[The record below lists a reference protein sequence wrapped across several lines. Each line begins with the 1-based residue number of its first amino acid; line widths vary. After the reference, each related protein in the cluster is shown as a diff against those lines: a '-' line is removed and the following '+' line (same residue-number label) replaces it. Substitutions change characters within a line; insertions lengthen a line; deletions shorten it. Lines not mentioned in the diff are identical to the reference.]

1 MIICYYP
8 NRCKRVSEDEILKL
22 EKIAEQA
29 IEENKELFDKLAE
42 M

>member
-1 MIICYYP
+1 M
-8 NRCKRVSEDEILKL
+8 SEDEILKL

>member
-1 MIICYYP
+1 MT
-8 NRCKRVSEDEILKL
+8 DEEITKL

-29 IEENKELFDKLAE
+29 IEENKDLFDKLAE